1 MKHLLTL
8 LFSLVLCASSFS
20 QFIFV
25 SPLTYDSLL
34 SHHGFED
41 LSATATFQS
50 NTVYYATSYFRW
62 STSREEL
69 ENGGGYLVD
78 QPQNPLHIIPGL
90 ISRTE
95 IYTIHWWD
103 YQELAPIG
111 SGIYFKI
118 HIDVYDEDN
127 VQLIE
132 TFDTSVRTWRFPT
145 VFTSMEE
152 KVDETFPLYPNPTSD
167 YFFLPS
173 GRKDMSLTL
182 VSSNGNR
189 SQLST
194 IGGIASVEGIDPGQ
208 YLVVGQDQK
217 YLGKVVVSR

>member
-50 NTVYYATSYFRW
+50 NTVYYATIYFKW

-69 ENGGGYLVD
+69 EDGGGNLVYSE
-78 QPQNPLHIIPGL
+78 PRYITPGV

-95 IYTIHWWD
+95 VYVIHWWD

-111 SGIYFKI
+111 YGIYFKI

-145 VFTSMEE
+145 VFTSVEE
-152 KVDETFPLYPNPTSD
+152 KADETFPLYPNPASD
-167 YFFLPS
+167 HFFLSPD
-173 GRKDMSLTL
+173 RKDVSVTL
-182 VSSNGNR
+182 VSSNG
-189 SQLST
+189 SKSHLSAT
-194 IGGIASVEGIDPGQ
+194 NSLVSIEGMGPGQ
-208 YLVVGQDQK
+208 YLVIGQDQK
-217 YLGKVVVSR
+217 YLGKVVVAR